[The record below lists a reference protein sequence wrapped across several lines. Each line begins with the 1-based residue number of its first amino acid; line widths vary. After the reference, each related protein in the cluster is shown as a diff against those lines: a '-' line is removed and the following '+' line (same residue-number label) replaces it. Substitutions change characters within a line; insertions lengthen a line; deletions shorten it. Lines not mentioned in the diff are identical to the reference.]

1 VVLRYGKRIAVQI
14 EPGRAI
20 STGPWTMAIFDEHGY
35 KAEFQPIERFDGHL
49 LGVLLFE
56 QPSNVVRIGDRAAC
70 KTP

>member
-1 VVLRYGKRIAVQI
+1 
-14 EPGRAI
+14 
-20 STGPWTMAIFDEHGY
+20 MAIFDEHGY